1 MSARTFRRV
10 VTGLNAQGKSCVLID
25 GEVARPASTS
35 NLVWQSSL
43 PADNSSSED
52 AAATPFEIATVH
64 HDGSNFLLIEFA
76 PGTVPGMHVTDTL
89 DYFVMLSGSVTLELE
104 TGAVTLSPGDFVVN
118 RGVMH
123 GWRNDG
129 PEPAVLAAMTVP
141 SKPVGGGRTI

>member
-1 MSARTFRRV
+1 MRRV
-10 VTGLNAQGKSCVLID
+10 VTGLDAEGRSCVLID
-25 GEVARPASTS
+25 GAVPRPASTS

-43 PADNSSSED
+43 PADNSGSAD
-52 AAATPFEIATVH
+52 AAAKAFEIADVH

-104 TGAVTLSPGDFVVN
+104 TGRATLRPGDFVAN

-129 PEPAVLAAMTVP
+129 PETAVLAAMTVP
-141 SKPVGGGRTI
+141 SLPVGGGRTI

>member
-1 MSARTFRRV
+1 MRRV
-10 VTGLNAQGKSCVLID
+10 VTGLNAEGQSCVIID
-25 GEVARPASTS
+25 GEIARPAQTS
-35 NLVWQSSL
+35 NFVWQSSL
-43 PADNSSSED
+43 PADNSGQAD
-52 AAATPFEIATVH
+52 AAATPFGIAAVH

-89 DYFVMLSGSVTLELE
+89 DYFVMLSGHVTLELE

-129 PEPAVLAAMTVP
+129 PAAAVLAAMTVP
-141 SKPVGGGRTI
+141 SMPVGGGRTI

>member
-1 MSARTFRRV
+1 VRRV
-10 VTGLNAQGKSCVLID
+10 VTGLDAHGRSCVLIE
-25 GEVARPASTS
+25 GAIARPAATS

-43 PADNSSSED
+43 PADNSGSAD
-52 AAATPFEIATVH
+52 AAARPFAIADVH

-89 DYFVMLSGSVTLELE
+89 DYFVMLAGRVTLELE
-104 TGAVTLSPGDFVVN
+104 TGAVTLGPGDLVVN

-129 PEPAVLAAMTVP
+129 PETAVLAAMTVP
-141 SKPVGGGRTI
+141 AKPVGKGRTI

>member
-1 MSARTFRRV
+1 MRRV
-10 VTGLNAQGKSCVLID
+10 VTGLDAEGKSSVLID

-43 PADNSSSED
+43 PADNSGGAD
-52 AAATPFEIATVH
+52 AAKAFDIATVH

-76 PGTVPGMHVTDTL
+76 PGTTPHMHVTDTL
-89 DYFVMLSGSVTLELE
+89 DYFVMLSGAVTLALE
-104 TGAVTLSPGDFVVN
+104 TGEVLLRPGDFVVN

-129 PEPAVLAAMTVP
+129 AEPAVLAAVTVP
-141 SKPVGGGRTI
+141 SLPVGGGRTI

>member
-1 MSARTFRRV
+1 MRRV
-10 VTGLNAQGKSCVLID
+10 VTGLDAQGKSCVLID
-25 GEVARPASTS
+25 AEIPRPASTS

-43 PADNSSSED
+43 PADNSGSAD
-52 AAATPFEIATVH
+52 AAKPFDIATVH

-89 DYFVMLSGSVTLELE
+89 DYFVMLAGSVTLELD
-104 TGAVTLSPGDFVVN
+104 TGAVTLTPGDFVVN

-129 PEPAVLAAMTVP
+129 PEVAVLAAMTVP
-141 SKPVGGGRTI
+141 SKPVGPGRTI